1 MDQQL
6 HMWRVHSTQKSIYC
20 ISVLAKSRTIVDH
33 KVNKDSHIEVN
44 VAVQGFVDFLKRE
57 CKSIM
62 SLAFIYGRKFIFS
75 RLSLQDTSPGFEYE
89 SEMSRTLSDSRVL
102 SRTLNRFKDP
112 CDTFFPLHDFL
123 IRFYYSLKRKVITL
137 WYMIKMFILPRLP
150 HLLKYAPRRL
160 FNFL

>member
-20 ISVLAKSRTIVDH
+20 ISVLAKSRTIVNH

-89 SEMSRTLSDSRVL
+89 SKLTYLSFGFHNSFVNTVSESFQHSSL
-102 SRTLNRFKDP
+102 SVNPD
-112 CDTFFPLHDFL
+112 CC
-123 IRFYYSLKRKVITL
+123 
-137 WYMIKMFILPRLP
+137 
-150 HLLKYAPRRL
+150 
-160 FNFL
+160 